1 MQRRKF
7 LTLGLTGSSL
17 AGLALAA
24 PNTVAKISE
33 FRTPSAPAIAIPPFA
48 GMNSK
53 PEARG
58 ETFDVSLCGGLINL
72 DILNL
77 VRTHAGDDFWFRV
90 PPAQA
95 HQLRNLLIVGFSDM
109 TFTAEANEKIVRD
122 LGLMPERFWIDGFM
136 DADRVEVYTS
146 AGHYAGQIRNLAV
159 PYLYQI
165 GNTRNGL

>member
-17 AGLALAA
+17 ASLALAA

-33 FRTPSAPAIAIPPFA
+33 FRTPSAPAIAIPPFVQGHA
-48 GMNSK
+48 LK
-53 PEARG
+53 

-72 DILNL
+72 DVLNL
-77 VRTHAGDDFWFRV
+77 VRTHAGDNFWFRV

-146 AGHYAGQIRNLAV
+146 DGHYAGQIRNLAV